1 MGLWLNLGLTSSRVE
16 GDAILGMCRLKSNI
30 TAVLAL

>member
-16 GDAILGMCRLKSNI
+16 GDAILGMCGSESNI
-30 TAVLAL
+30 IAVLAL